1 VKASRT
7 LALYV
12 HMPWCVRKCPYCD
25 FNSHRA
31 PNVLPVDQY
40 IDALL
45 ADLDYD
51 LSEHALAQRELVS
64 IFMGGGTPSLFNP
77 SAMDRL
83 LVGIRERMSCPA
95 DMEVTME
102 ANPGTIERA
111 SFRDYRSVG
120 INRVSLGV
128 QSFDDAALARLG
140 RIHQSAEVLRA
151 VEELH
156 AAGLENFNVDL
167 MYALPEQSLAG
178 AIRDVES
185 AIALRPAHISH
196 YELTL
201 EPGTVFY
208 SRPPPLPDAD
218 LAWEMQLECQARLA
232 AAGFEQYEV
241 SAYGRAGRQCRHNLV
256 YWTFGDYL
264 GIGAGAHGKLTYPE
278 ELVRSVREKHP
289 SRYLGSAPEQRC
301 SWTEVD
307 AELRVF
313 EFMLNALRLVNGF
326 CAAELESTTG
336 ATVEGIGHPLRE
348 AVCKGLL
355 ECVGGRWRATDL
367 GRRFLNDLQG
377 LFLPEDCDRSVASA

>member
-1 VKASRT
+1 MNVPRT

-31 PNVLPVDQY
+31 PDVLPVDQY

-51 LSEHALAQRELVS
+51 LSRHAIADRELVS

-83 LVGIRERMSCPA
+83 LWGIRQRLSCRA

-102 ANPGTIERA
+102 ANPGTIERG
-111 SFRDYRSVG
+111 SFRDYRAAG

-140 RIHQSAEVLRA
+140 RIHQSREVLKA

-156 AAGLENFNVDL
+156 AVALENFNIDL

-185 AIALRPAHISH
+185 AMALRPAHMSH

-232 AAGFEQYEV
+232 SAGFEQYEV
-241 SAYGRAGRQCRHNLV
+241 SAYARAGRECRHNLV
-256 YWTFGDYL
+256 YWSFGDYL
-264 GIGAGAHGKLTYPE
+264 GIGAGAHGKLTHPE
-278 ELVRSVREKHP
+278 GIVRLVREKQP
-289 SRYLGSAPEQRC
+289 SRYLGSAPEHRC
-301 SWTEVD
+301 TSTEVS

-313 EFMLNALRLVNGF
+313 EFMLNTLRLVRGF
-326 CAAELESTTG
+326 SAAELESGTG
-336 ATVEGIGHPLRE
+336 ATVHAIDRPLRQ
-348 AVCKGLL
+348 AVSKGLL
-355 ECVGGRWRATDL
+355 ECVAGRWRATEL
-367 GRRFLNDLQG
+367 GRRFLNDVQT
-377 LFLPEDCDRSVASA
+377 LFLPDDCDRSVASA